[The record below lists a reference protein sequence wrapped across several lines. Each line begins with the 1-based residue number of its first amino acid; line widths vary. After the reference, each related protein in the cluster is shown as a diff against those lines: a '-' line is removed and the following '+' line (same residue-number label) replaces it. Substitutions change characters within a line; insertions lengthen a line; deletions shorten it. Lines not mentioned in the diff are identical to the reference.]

1 MVWSMTS
8 QWRHILSPST
18 SHLAYATLIPIFC
31 NIGAFQGSRYSRCL
45 TLSVADFVKFGSF
58 LGKNVHT
65 KLRFSRWRN
74 EIIEISGSAIKSSN
88 DCLPSVVDLFLV
100 LSKVYGRKIHLKK
113 FGFWQISA
121 KSYPNL
127 WRHYDVIERSQNTFR
142 VHELTD
148 LMIIYR
154 STFRSSR
161 YLLQN

>member
-1 MVWSMTS
+1 MTS
-8 QWRHILSPST
+8 QWRHILSPS
-18 SHLAYATLIPIFC
+18 SRHLAYATFVTIFY
-31 NIGAFQGSRYSRCL
+31 NIGAFQSSRYARSL
-45 TLSVADFVKFGSF
+45 TIRFTDLVKFWNI
-58 LGKNVHT
+58 LRKNARRKV
-65 KLRFSRWRN
+65 RFSRWRN
-74 EIIEISGSAIKSSN
+74 EIIKISGSAFESSN
-88 DCLPSVVDLFLV
+88 DCLPSVVTFFWA

-127 WRHYDVIERSQNTFR
+127 WRHYDVIERSQHTFK
-142 VHELTD
+142 VHELKD